1 MISSSDAEVKYGE
14 EITKDWDK
22 YSKPHSVAYYIVVCL
37 LGAITGA
44 VATALGTDLLG
55 LYIVLLG
62 FAAFVFLVFSN
73 KDAKF
78 RNLILLAF
86 LLRMGLALFHAYVM
100 PLPDSG
106 ADAVM
111 FERLGWQ
118 VAEAWFMGEEAPSLY
133 GAFIYANWIG
143 VLYFLF
149 GRIPLVAQFTNVL
162 LGTFTVYF
170 TWKLALLI
178 TNSRRGALISA
189 LIIALFPTLNLYSAI
204 TMRES
209 FIVFFT
215 VTSAYCFFLWLKRG
229 RLMQMFGAVT
239 LLLPASALHGGMVF
253 IEIVY
258 LFFFS
263 FYHPKKKPWVA
274 FSLNSLVAVLL
285 VVSHLVTFG
294 DLVTNKLPQDM
305 SMLFSADY
313 LGERTQIAARDRAA
327 YLTGF
332 APTSPLSMLLQTPL
346 RILYFLYTPFV
357 WMVSAAVDVVG
368 FFDALLYI
376 FLSIYAFKG
385 LASLRRKDKLLFW
398 GIVLILVV
406 FLVVFAWGTS
416 NYGTAIRH
424 RPKIVWLLSVPA
436 AIGIAK
442 SRAWRWIY
450 PVKRLYRGK
459 NISNKIAA
467 KRNP

>member
-1 MISSSDAEVKYGE
+1 MISSSEAEVKDRGE
-14 EITKDWDK
+14 MAK
-22 YSKPHSVAYYIVVCL
+22 YAKPHSVAYFIVVSL
-37 LGAITGA
+37 LGVITGA
-44 VATALGTDLLG
+44 VATARGTDLLG

-86 LLRMGLALFHAYVM
+86 LLRMGLALFHAYVK

-106 ADAVM
+106 ADAVG

-118 VAEAWFMGEEAPSLY
+118 VAEAWLMGAEPPSLH

-178 TNSRRGALISA
+178 TNSRRVALISA

-215 VTSAYCFFLWLKRG
+215 VISVYCFFLWLKMG
-229 RLMQMFGAVT
+229 RLIQMFGAVV

-253 IEIVY
+253 IGIVY
-258 LFFFS
+258 VFFFS
-263 FYHPKKKPWVA
+263 FYHPKKKRWVA
-274 FSLNSLVAVLL
+274 FSLNSLIAVLL
-285 VVSHLVTFG
+285 VVFSLVTFG

-305 SMLFSADY
+305 SMLFSADF

-357 WMVSAAVDVVG
+357 WMVSAAVDIVG

-385 LASLRRKDKLLFW
+385 LASLWRKDKLLFW

-424 RPKIVWLLSVPA
+424 RQKIVWLLSVPA

-442 SRAWRWIY
+442 SRTWRWIY
-450 PVKRLYRGK
+450 PVKALYRGK
-459 NISNKIAA
+459 NINNKAA
-467 KRNP
+467 FRRNL

>member
-1 MISSSDAEVKYGE
+1 MISSSDTEVKDRGE
-14 EITKDWDK
+14 IAKYTKP
-22 YSKPHSVAYYIVVCL
+22 YSVAYFIVVCL

-106 ADAVM
+106 EDAVM

-133 GAFIYANWIG
+133 GSFIYANWIG
-143 VLYFLF
+143 VLYFIF

-162 LGTFTVYF
+162 LGTFTVYL
-170 TWKLALLI
+170 TWKLAHLI

-263 FYHPKKKPWVA
+263 FYHPKKKRWVA
-274 FSLNSLVAVLL
+274 ISLNSLIGILLITLAV
-285 VVSHLVTFG
+285 FG
-294 DLVTNKLPQDM
+294 GLMLTDKLPKDI
-305 SMLFSADY
+305 SLLFSADY

-327 YLTGF
+327 YLTSF
-332 APTSPLSMLLQTPL
+332 VPTSPLSMLLQTPL

-357 WMVSAAVDVVG
+357 WMVSAAVDIVG

-376 FLSIYAFKG
+376 FLSIYTFKG

-424 RPKIVWLLSVPA
+424 RQKIVWLLSVPA

-459 NISNKIAA
+459 TINNKIAA

>member
-1 MISSSDAEVKYGE
+1 MISSSEAEVKDRGE
-14 EITKDWDK
+14 MAK
-22 YSKPHSVAYYIVVCL
+22 YAKPHSVAYFIVVSL
-37 LGAITGA
+37 LGVITGA
-44 VATALGTDLLG
+44 VATARGTDLLG

-86 LLRMGLALFHAYVM
+86 LLRMGLALFHAYVK

-106 ADAVM
+106 ADAVG

-118 VAEAWFMGEEAPSLY
+118 VAEAWLMGAEPPSLH

-178 TNSRRGALISA
+178 TNSRRVALISA
-189 LIIALFPTLNLYSAI
+189 LIISLFPTFNLYSAI

-215 VTSAYCFFLWLKRG
+215 VISVYCFFLWLKMG
-229 RLMQMFGAVT
+229 RLIQMFGAVV

-253 IEIVY
+253 IGIVY
-258 LFFFS
+258 VFFFS
-263 FYHPKKKPWVA
+263 FYHPKKKRWVA
-274 FSLNSLVAVLL
+274 FSLNSLIAVLL
-285 VVSHLVTFG
+285 VVFSLVTFG

-305 SMLFSADY
+305 SMLFSADF

-357 WMVSAAVDVVG
+357 WMVSAAVDIVG

-424 RPKIVWLLSVPA
+424 RQKIVWLLSVPA

-442 SRAWRWIY
+442 SRALRWIY

-459 NISNKIAA
+459 I
-467 KRNP
+467 

>member
-1 MISSSDAEVKYGE
+1 MISSSDTEVKDRGE
-14 EITKDWDK
+14 IAK
-22 YSKPHSVAYYIVVCL
+22 YTKPHSVAYFIVVCL

-44 VATALGTDLLG
+44 VATARGTDLLG

-106 ADAVM
+106 ADARG
-111 FERLGWQ
+111 FERLGWP
-118 VAEAWFMGEEAPSLY
+118 VAEAWLMGEEAPSLY
-133 GAFIYANWIG
+133 GAYIYANWIG

-189 LIIALFPTLNLYSAI
+189 LIVALFPTSNLYSAI

-215 VTSAYCFFLWLKRG
+215 ITSAYCFFLWLKRG
-229 RLMQMFGAVT
+229 GLMQMFGAVV

-258 LFFFS
+258 VFFFS
-263 FYHPKKKPWVA
+263 FYHPKKKRWVA
-274 FSLNSLVAVLL
+274 VSLNSLIAILLIIFTIVA
-285 VVSHLVTFG
+285 FG
-294 DLVTNKLPQDM
+294 DLISNKLPQDI
-305 SMLFSADY
+305 SLLFSPDY
-313 LGERTQIAARDRAA
+313 LRERTQIAARDRAA

-346 RILYFLYTPFV
+346 RSLYFLYTPFV
-357 WMVSAAVDVVG
+357 WMVSAAVDIVG

-424 RPKIVWLLSVPA
+424 RQKIVWLLSVPA

-459 NISNKIAA
+459 TINYKIAA

>member
-1 MISSSDAEVKYGE
+1 MISSSEAEVKDRGE
-14 EITKDWDK
+14 MAK
-22 YSKPHSVAYYIVVCL
+22 YAKPHSVAYFIVVCL
-37 LGAITGA
+37 LGVITGA
-44 VATALGTDLLG
+44 VATARGTNLLG
-55 LYIVLLG
+55 LYIILLG

-86 LLRMGLALFHAYVM
+86 LLRMGLALFHAYVK

-118 VAEAWFMGEEAPSLY
+118 VAEAWLMGAEAPSLY

-178 TNSRRGALISA
+178 TNSRRVALISA

-215 VTSAYCFFLWLKRG
+215 VISVYCFFLWLKMG
-229 RLMQMFGAVT
+229 RLIQMFGAVV
-239 LLLPASALHGGMVF
+239 LLLLASALHGGMVF
-253 IEIVY
+253 IGIVY
-258 LFFFS
+258 VFFFS
-263 FYHPKKKPWVA
+263 FYHPKKKRWVA
-274 FSLNSLVAVLL
+274 FSLNSLIAVLL
-285 VVSHLVTFG
+285 VVFSLVTFG

-305 SMLFSADY
+305 SMLFSADF

-357 WMVSAAVDVVG
+357 WMVSAAVDIVG

-406 FLVVFAWGTS
+406 FLLVFAWGTS

-424 RPKIVWLLSVPA
+424 RQKIVWLLSIPA

-459 NISNKIAA
+459 TINYKIAA

>member
-1 MISSSDAEVKYGE
+1 MISSSEAEVKDRGE
-14 EITKDWDK
+14 MAK
-22 YSKPHSVAYYIVVCL
+22 YAKPHSVAYFIVVSL
-37 LGAITGA
+37 LGVITGA
-44 VATALGTDLLG
+44 VATARGTDLLG

-86 LLRMGLALFHAYVM
+86 LLRMGLALFHAYVK

-106 ADAVM
+106 ADAVG

-118 VAEAWFMGEEAPSLY
+118 VAEAWLMGAEPPSLH

-178 TNSRRGALISA
+178 TNSRRVALISA

-215 VTSAYCFFLWLKRG
+215 VISVYCFFLWLKMG
-229 RLMQMFGAVT
+229 RLIQMFGAVV

-253 IEIVY
+253 IGIVY
-258 LFFFS
+258 VFFFS
-263 FYHPKKKPWVA
+263 FYHPKKKRWVA
-274 FSLNSLVAVLL
+274 FSLNSLIAVLL
-285 VVSHLVTFG
+285 VVFSLVTFG

-305 SMLFSADY
+305 SMLFSADF

-385 LASLRRKDKLLFW
+385 LASLWRKDKLLFW

-424 RPKIVWLLSVPA
+424 RQKIVWLLSVPA

-442 SRAWRWIY
+442 SRTWRWIY
-450 PVKRLYRGK
+450 PVKALYRGK
-459 NISNKIAA
+459 NINNKAA
-467 KRNP
+467 FRRNL

>member
-1 MISSSDAEVKYGE
+1 
-14 EITKDWDK
+14 
-22 YSKPHSVAYYIVVCL
+22 
-37 LGAITGA
+37 
-44 VATALGTDLLG
+44 
-55 LYIVLLG
+55 
-62 FAAFVFLVFSN
+62 
-73 KDAKF
+73 
-78 RNLILLAF
+78 
-86 LLRMGLALFHAYVM
+86 
-100 PLPDSG
+100 
-106 ADAVM
+106 
-111 FERLGWQ
+111 
-118 VAEAWFMGEEAPSLY
+118 MGEEAPSLY
-133 GAFIYANWIG
+133 GAYIYANWIG

-204 TMRES
+204 TMREC

-253 IEIVY
+253 IEIVF
-258 LFFFS
+258 LFFFG
-263 FYHPKKKPWVA
+263 FYHPKKKRWVA
-274 FSLNSLVAVLL
+274 ISLNSLIAVLL
-285 VVSHLVTFG
+285 VVFYLVTFG

-305 SMLFSADY
+305 SMLFSEDF
-313 LGERTQIAARDRAA
+313 LGELTQSAARDRAA

-424 RPKIVWLLSVPA
+424 RQKIVWLLSVPA

-450 PVKRLYRGK
+450 PVKRLYRV
-459 NISNKIAA
+459 KI
-467 KRNP
+467 